1 MSREITFYSSCISY
15 ERERR
20 LRVALI
26 YGMAR
31 MAAIMASTYRPYL
44 GVGLGPF
51 SNFSVSILRLN
62 QLNCYFCSSKLSGR
76 PLSCRLT
83 DKCSSERRRYQVPP
97 NFPVRI
103 RPSDVIE
110 LGGDKKV
117 F

>member
-1 MSREITFYSSCISY
+1 MDITSCYAWHVGISSC
-15 ERERR
+15 
-20 LRVALI
+20 
-26 YGMAR
+26 
-31 MAAIMASTYRPYL
+31 
-44 GVGLGPF
+44 F
-51 SNFSVSILRLN
+51 
-62 QLNCYFCSSKLSGR
+62 SKLSGR

-83 DKCSSERRRYQVPP
+83 DKVLPLKCSSERRRYQVPP